1 MIVTLVSEVLPS
13 GRQFEL
19 RAGDQRAIVTEVGAT
34 LRAYDKGGVPIIDG
48 FAADELC
55 AGGSGQPLLPW
66 PNRIRDGLYKLDGA
80 ELQLALTD
88 PAGRHAIHGLVR
100 WLPWTLVAQAAAHVA
115 LSCVV
120 HPQPGYPF
128 TLQLRLD
135 YRLAADGLRIDV
147 AAENLSA
154 RACPFGAGAHPYL
167 TVGGDHI
174 DGATLQLPASEWM
187 RTDLRLI
194 PAGRVGVENTAWD
207 FRAPRTIGA
216 QVLDHTFTTL
226 TRDADGRA
234 RVRLARGERAV
245 TLWMDEQFHFI
256 QLFTG
261 ETLAPARRRR
271 ALAVEPMTCAPDAFN
286 SGEGLVRLAPG
297 QRFAGSWGISPT

>member
-1 MIVTLVSEVLPS
+1 MSDYVPS

-19 RAGDQRAIVTEVGAT
+19 RLGSQRAIVTEVGAT
-34 LRAYDKGGVPIIDG
+34 LRAYDLAGVAVIDG
-48 FAADELC
+48 FAPGEMC
-55 AGGSGQPLLPW
+55 SGGRGQPLLPW
-66 PNRIRDGLYKLDGA
+66 PNRIRDGRYKLEGA

-88 PAGRHAIHGLVR
+88 PDGRHAIHGLVR
-100 WLPWTLVAQAAAHVA
+100 WLPWTLVEQTAAHVA

-128 TLQLRLD
+128 TLALRLD
-135 YRLAADGLRIDV
+135 YRLDGGGLRVDI
-147 AAENLSA
+147 AAHNLSP

-167 TVGGDHI
+167 TVGGDTI
-174 DGATLQLPASEWM
+174 DDATLQLPASEWM

-194 PAGRVGVENTAWD
+194 PAGRVGVGNTAWD

-216 QVLDHTFTTL
+216 QVLDHTFTSL
-226 TRDADGRA
+226 TRDSDGRA
-234 RVRLARGERAV
+234 RVRVARGERAV
-245 TLWMDEQFHFI
+245 TLWLDEQFHFV

-261 ETLAPARRRR
+261 ETLAPERRRR

-286 SGEGLVRLAPG
+286 SGEGLVMLAPG
-297 QRFAGSWGISPT
+297 QRYAASWGLSPT